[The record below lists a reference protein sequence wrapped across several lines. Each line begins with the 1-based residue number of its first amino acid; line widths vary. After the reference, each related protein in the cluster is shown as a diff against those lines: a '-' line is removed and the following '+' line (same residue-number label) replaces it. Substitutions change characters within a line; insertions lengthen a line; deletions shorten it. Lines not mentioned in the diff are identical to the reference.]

1 MKNNN
6 MSLNHEL
13 ILPMMWLAGCK
24 CHSNICDDVFI
35 IFICCG
41 VLFAQAIPHTLWYYI
56 LSIILI
62 LLISEKI
69 FILLLIL
76 ILCSVAALYLM
87 AVSVLA
93 GFWGQYFIR
102 KLVAILKRAS
112 LIVFLLSGVIFASA
126 LTMGNYGKSLSQEY
140 TFHFRTFI
148 DLRVITCKV

>member
-6 MSLNHEL
+6 KSLKHEL

-69 FILLLIL
+69 FILLLI
-76 ILCSVAALYLM
+76 CSVAALYLM

-126 LTMGNYGKSLSQEY
+126 LTMGNYCKSLSQEY

-148 DLRVITCKV
+148 YLRVITCKV